1 MNIYNKS
8 WLSWYIGGLMEIQRL
23 LSKTPEQ
30 LREYCES
37 LGYED
42 KQNLYKQVVDE
53 AKGKRLRELKQLSK
67 LATAIEKT
75 TDKKLLKPFRGD
87 DNPLNGV
94 VILSFFGKLSR
105 RLLLI
110 MHSSVYDKSLKQLD
124 ELDELLPQM
133 YGELRPKLTSSMRN
147 YAERELRFSNFL
159 RDNID
164 TFKLLEKAEHGSIEE
179 RKKAAI
185 ALFIRQPELNFQGDV
200 FLLGLISQHIGVF
213 RNHVKRK
220 VDDLIDSLEK
230 GLEKL
235 ENVEEDT
242 EEYGEIENELI
253 DERSEVM
260 NELRCL
266 VLSYALFEETHEQ
279 RNP

>member
-94 VILSFFGKLSR
+94 VILSFFWK
-105 RLLLI
+105 I
-110 MHSSVYDKSLKQLD
+110 K
-124 ELDELLPQM
+124 
-133 YGELRPKLTSSMRN
+133 
-147 YAERELRFSNFL
+147 
-159 RDNID
+159 
-164 TFKLLEKAEHGSIEE
+164 
-179 RKKAAI
+179 
-185 ALFIRQPELNFQGDV
+185 
-200 FLLGLISQHIGVF
+200 
-213 RNHVKRK
+213 
-220 VDDLIDSLEK
+220 
-230 GLEKL
+230 
-235 ENVEEDT
+235 
-242 EEYGEIENELI
+242 
-253 DERSEVM
+253 
-260 NELRCL
+260 
-266 VLSYALFEETHEQ
+266 
-279 RNP
+279 